1 MTIVN
6 MVGGGASS
14 TKYAQI
20 PTTKRIGRFVFNSSV
35 GVTSKSGDYYRWSP
49 TAASS
54 GYISL
59 FNDESGDYAVRIKQQ
74 CSVGSSRSAYRM
86 NSGASGSI
94 VWDADFKAYIE
105 SKVLNM
111 NATLVVGASNYY
123 NTSSTPPQINL
134 SFKVTNGVLQ
144 DTTTTINGY
153 YTSDSILRNGDSWE
167 LFTVLSYI
175 SNISQLELK

>member
-6 MVGGGASS
+6 MVGGGGSS
-14 TKYAQI
+14 TKYAKI
-20 PTTKRIGRFVFNSSV
+20 PTTKRIGKFVFNSSV
-35 GVTSKSGDYYRWSP
+35 GVSSTSGNFYRWSP
-49 TAASS
+49 TSAAS

-59 FNDESGDYAVRIKQQ
+59 FSDESGDYAVRIKQQ
-74 CSVGSSRSAYRM
+74 CSVSTSSRTYKM
-86 NSGASGSI
+86 NSSASGSI
-94 VWDADFKAYIE
+94 VWDADFKADIE

-111 NATLVVGASNYY
+111 NATLVVGAANYY

-134 SFKVTNGVLQ
+134 AFRVTNGVLQ
-144 DTTTTINGY
+144 DTTTTISGY

>member
-14 TKYAQI
+14 TKYAKI
-20 PTTKRIGRFVFNSSV
+20 PTTKRIGQFKFSSNV
-35 GVTSKSGDYYRWSP
+35 GVVSTSGTYYRWSP
-49 TAASS
+49 THATE

-59 FNDESGDYAVRIKQQ
+59 FNDESGDYAVRIKPQ
-74 CSVGSSRSAYRM
+74 CSVSSTKSIYKMSSGS
-86 NSGASGSI
+86 SGSI

-111 NATLVVGASNYY
+111 NATLVVGAANYY
-123 NTSSTPPQINL
+123 NTSSTPPLINL
-134 SFKVTNGVLQ
+134 AFKVTNGVLQ
-144 DTTTTINGY
+144 DTTTNINGY
-153 YTSDSILRNGDSWE
+153 YTNDSLIRSGDSWE
-167 LFTVLSYI
+167 LFTVQTYI